1 MLRSK
6 NIYLAEDDID
16 DVDFF
21 KEALRDICPNCT
33 LNVSGNGEEL
43 LHALNAGTP
52 TPDII
57 FIDINMPRMDGIQA
71 LVSMRSSGMLEN
83 TPIIIYST
91 STNDDYIQKAYDNG
105 ASHYFTKPSSFTLLT
120 EKIRGFL
127 SVNWGT
133 TLTPVPFASFSV

>member
-1 MLRSK
+1 MLRPK

-43 LHALNAGTP
+43 LHALDSGNP
-52 TPDII
+52 TPDIV
-57 FIDINMPRMDGIQA
+57 FIDINMPKMDGIQA
-71 LVSMRSSGMLEN
+71 LISMKNNGLLEN

-91 STNDDYIQKAYDNG
+91 STNDDFIKKAYDNG
-105 ASHYFTKPSSFTLLT
+105 ASHYFTKPASFTVLT

-127 SVNWGT
+127 SANWGSR
-133 TLTPVPFASFSV
+133 LRPVPFANFSV